1 MAAAEAKG
9 QAWSLARAL
18 RCRALVAPDADTAG
32 LFEQALSH
40 HERTPDAYETA
51 RTRLAYGERLRR
63 ARNRVLA
70 REQLRA
76 AIDTFERLD
85 ARPWIDRARAELA
98 ATGVT
103 VRRRDPSTIDDLT
116 PQELQ
121 IAVLLAAASDT
132 RNRDGPVP
140 QPEDDRV
147 PPAPRLPEAR
157 HPLP

>member
-1 MAAAEAKG
+1 LG
-9 QAWSLARAL
+9 
-18 RCRALVAPDADTAG
+18 
-32 LFEQALSH
+32 H
-40 HERTPDAYETA
+40 HERTPDASETA

-70 REQLRA
+70 RDQLRA

-103 VRRRDPSTIDDLT
+103 LRRRDPSTIDDLT

-121 IAVLLAAASDT
+121 IAVLLAGGKTTRETATALFLSPKTIEYHLRHVYQKLAIHSREELARKLTAAQRRRFATAD
-132 RNRDGPVP
+132 P
-140 QPEDDRV
+140 
-147 PPAPRLPEAR
+147 
-157 HPLP
+157 